1 MKTMRQEF
9 TNEVISKVNT
19 TWVGNYEAKEVGEL
33 IIVYFE
39 GKEVAFIKNY
49 RADSEEEGHEDEV
62 ETLQY
67 YCDIL

>member
-1 MKTMRQEF
+1 MKQGF
-9 TNEVISKVNT
+9 INEVVNKVNT
-19 TWVGNYEAKEVGEL
+19 TWIGEYEAKEVGVL

-49 RADSEEEGHEDEV
+49 RADSEEEGHEYEV

-67 YCDIL
+67 YCETL

>member
-1 MKTMRQEF
+1 MKQRF
-9 TNEVISKVNT
+9 INEVVNEVNT
-19 TWVGNYEAKEVGEL
+19 TWSGNYEA
-33 IIVYFE
+33 
-39 GKEVAFIKNY
+39 KEVAFIKNY

>member
-33 IIVYFE
+33 IIIYFE

-49 RADSEEEGHEDEV
+49 RADSEEEGHENEV

-67 YCDIL
+67 YCDTL

>member
-39 GKEVAFIKNY
+39 GKEIAFIKNY
-49 RADSEEEGHEDEV
+49 RADSEEEGHEYEV

-67 YCDIL
+67 YCDTL

>member
-1 MKTMRQEF
+1 MKQGF
-9 TNEVISKVNT
+9 INEVVNEVNT
-19 TWVGNYEAKEVGEL
+19 TWAGNYEARGVDGL
-33 IIVYFE
+33 IILYFE

-49 RADSEEEGHEDEV
+49 RADSEEEGHEYEV

>member
-1 MKTMRQEF
+1 MRQEF
-9 TNEVISKVNT
+9 INEVINKVNT
-19 TWVGNYEAKEVGEL
+19 TWVGNYESKEAGGL

-49 RADSEEEGHEDEV
+49 RSDSEEEGHEDEV

-67 YCDIL
+67 YCAIL